1 MAVAGN
7 ASKKKYAYLDQLST
21 EDLKA
26 ILRASALSEEADD
39 PALIDYALE
48 VIMQREN
55 EKCTIPDVGQAQK
68 EFDQFYRELENPLY
82 PTVDEDIAKPCEP
95 HLSKAKTKK
104 RSIRRIL
111 IAAAIIATVLS
122 LTCIPVFGYANVVQM
137 VIAYWTDDYFT
148 FREKPQDFEE
158 TIQNETFIV
167 PEGFEDL
174 WDIAE
179 QNRIQGLLIP
189 QYIPDGFQV
198 ADTSLNEF
206 LLTGGFTFRILY
218 LRDDAYIS
226 IDIIKDSKGPRT
238 IYEKDIR
245 EPVLYQLNGTEY
257 RIFTNN
263 GESTSALY
271 VDDIEYSYGTN
282 LPAND
287 LKEIID
293 SMI

>member
-104 RSIRRIL
+104 RNIRRIL
-111 IAAAIIATVLS
+111 ISAAIVAAVIS
-122 LTCIPVFGYANVVQM
+122 LTCIPVLGYANVVQM

-148 FREKPQDFEE
+148 FKEKS
-158 TIQNETFIV
+158 QNLKGKTNNEIFIV
-167 PEGFEDL
+167 PAGFEDL
-174 WDIAE
+174 WDTANE
-179 QNRIQGLLIP
+179 NGIQGLMIP

-198 ADTSLNEF
+198 ADTSLNA
-206 LLTGGFTFRILY
+206 FTDGLAFCVLY
-218 LRDDAYIS
+218 TKDDDYIS

-238 IYEKDIR
+238 IYEKDDN
-245 EPVLYQLNGTEY
+245 EPIICQLGGTEY

-271 VDDIEYSYGTN
+271 LNDIEYSYGTT
-282 LPAND
+282 LPVND
-287 LKEIID
+287 LKKIID